1 MKKSSNKKPKCT
13 NRPQVK
19 YESAM
24 NGIRAQYL
32 AAGVTPQELAEIERM
47 SSAGDRM
54 NAALTIMLVLARLQ
68 EGE

>member
-13 NRPQVK
+13 NRPQVN

-24 NGIRAQYL
+24 SGIRAQYL